1 MGEARRYPVLREIGA
16 GVQTGYNKSMSAL
29 GLESLIP
36 KKRGAVEKPLSE
48 AAVVPP
54 QRGGTPLEDST
65 ELNRTS
71 SRPYFSDVPAG
82 VGAHAHSGFEV
93 PSQKVSPPPR
103 ERELKESIFHIEVHL
118 IKPNPFQPR
127 REFSGV
133 GIEELARS
141 IRDFGILQP
150 LVVSKV
156 VRETEGGTAVGYEL
170 IAGERRLLAAKKLG
184 LERVPAVVK
193 RIGENRAK
201 LEMSLIENLQRSDLS
216 ALEMARA
223 YARLQDEFGLTQRE
237 VAARVGK
244 SREAVANAL
253 RLLGLPQEIQRVL
266 GIGAINESQARAL
279 LAIGNALEQERV
291 LQEFLSR
298 GGAVRARREKTPPPP
313 ADPEGAFW
321 ERRLEEKLGAPVRV
335 IRKGNRGKIEMHF
348 HSEEEWHGLVE
359 RLVGRGEME

>member
-1 MGEARRYPVLREIGA
+1 
-16 GVQTGYNKSMSAL
+16 MSGL
-29 GLESLIP
+29 GIFSLIP
-36 KKRGAVEKPLSE
+36 PKRTDKKEQLPLG
-48 AAVVPP
+48 
-54 QRGGTPLEDST
+54 GGTAPSERAW
-65 ELNRTS
+65 ETS
-71 SRPYFSDVPAG
+71 VPAHPERDRQD
-82 VGAHAHSGFEV
+82 GALRT
-93 PSQKVSPPPR
+93 VSAAPASTPKES
-103 ERELKESIFHIEVHL
+103 ERRPGSERKTSDGNESIFHIEVHL

-127 REFSGV
+127 REFSEIN
-133 GIEELARS
+133 IEELAQS

-156 VRETEGGTAVGYEL
+156 VHETEGGTAVEYEL

-184 LERVPAVVK
+184 LERVPVVVK
-193 RIGENRAK
+193 RVDENRAK

-244 SREAVANAL
+244 SREVVANAL
-253 RLLGLPQEIQRVL
+253 RLLGLPQEIQMAL
-266 GIGAINESQARAL
+266 GTGAINESQARVL
-279 LAIGNALEQERV
+279 LAIGNAPEQERV
-291 LQEFLSR
+291 FQEFLSR
-298 GGAVRARREKTPPPP
+298 GSAVRVRREKTPPPP
-313 ADPEGAFW
+313 ADPDGAFW

-335 IRKGNRGKIEMHF
+335 IKKGNRGKIEMRF

>member
-1 MGEARRYPVLREIGA
+1 
-16 GVQTGYNKSMSAL
+16 MSGL

-36 KKRGAVEKPLSE
+36 KKSVTTVRPSSKA
-48 AAVVPP
+48 AAVSPHVAGEAEAVKPQLGESRPAVPP
-54 QRGGTPLEDST
+54 HRAKSAE
-65 ELNRTS
+65 
-71 SRPYFSDVPAG
+71 AG
-82 VGAHAHSGFEV
+82 
-93 PSQKVSPPPR
+93 
-103 ERELKESIFHIEVHL
+103 ESIFHIEIHL

-127 REFSGV
+127 REFSEA
-133 GIEELARS
+133 GIEELACS

-156 VRETEGGTAVGYEL
+156 VRETDGGTAVEYEL

-193 RIGENRAK
+193 QMGENRAK
-201 LEMSLIENLQRSDLS
+201 LEMALIENLQRSDLS

-244 SREAVANAL
+244 SRETVANAL
-253 RLLGLPQEIQRVL
+253 RLLGLPQEMQKAL
-266 GIGAINESQARAL
+266 GTGAINESRARAL
-279 LAIGNALEQERV
+279 LAVGSAQEQERIFR
-291 LQEFLSR
+291 EFLSR
-298 GGAVRARREKTPPPP
+298 GNAARAHREKTPPPP

-321 ERRLEEKLGAPVRV
+321 ERRLEEKFGAPVKV
-335 IRKGNRGKIEMHF
+335 IKKGNRGKIEMHF

-359 RLVGRGEME
+359 KLVGGSEVE